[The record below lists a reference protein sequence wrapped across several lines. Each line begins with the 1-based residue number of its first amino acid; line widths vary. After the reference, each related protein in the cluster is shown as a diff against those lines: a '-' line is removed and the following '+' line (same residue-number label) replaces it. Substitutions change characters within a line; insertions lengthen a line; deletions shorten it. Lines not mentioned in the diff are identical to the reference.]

1 MVAAQK
7 FAMVGMIAFS
17 VAIGFIVF
25 FVISDLPKS
34 QKKKMITE
42 MISQLVNLVIYI
54 WLGKIILNLALFVKD
69 PLAIL
74 AYPSN
79 AHAFYLAI
87 LFSALTLAYKQI
99 RRQMDV
105 ASFIH
110 ACIPVFLS
118 ASFVYEFIQLVWYD
132 HTYAIGNL
140 TLLTVLIIVF
150 LLIRDRIR
158 STTVTTMMVIGWG
171 AGMLLLTFIF
181 PLTMVFGY
189 IMDAWF
195 IGLFLITNI
204 ILLIINQR
212 KKVA

>member
-7 FAMVGMIAFS
+7 LTMVAIIAGS
-17 VAIGFIVF
+17 MAIGFIVF

-42 MISQLVNLVIYI
+42 MISQLVNVVIYI

-110 ACIPVFLS
+110 ACIPVLLS
-118 ASFVYEFIQLVWYD
+118 ASFVYEFIQFVWYD
-132 HTYAIGNL
+132 YTYAIGNL
-140 TLLTVLIIVF
+140 ILLTVLIIVF
-150 LLIRDRIR
+150 LLIRDQIR
-158 STTVTTMMVIGWG
+158 STTVTTIMVIGWG
-171 AGMLLLTFIF
+171 AGTLLLTFILPF
-181 PLTMVFGY
+181 TTVFGY
-189 IMDAWF
+189 TMDAWF

-204 ILLIINQR
+204 ILLMMNQR